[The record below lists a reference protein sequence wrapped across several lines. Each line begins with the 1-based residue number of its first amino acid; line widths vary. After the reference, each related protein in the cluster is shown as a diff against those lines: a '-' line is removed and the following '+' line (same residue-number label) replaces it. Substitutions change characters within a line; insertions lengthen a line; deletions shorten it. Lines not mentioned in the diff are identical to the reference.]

1 MTDRARK
8 IARRLRSVY
17 GYSPSLNMEAAR
29 KLNELAAEI
38 ERLRHKREGETDEQ
52 QAKLCRRA

>member
-1 MTDRARK
+1 MIDEARR
-8 IARRLRSVY
+8 IAARLRSAY

-29 KLNELAAEI
+29 KLDELAAEI
-38 ERLRHKREGETDEQ
+38 ERLRRKREGETDEQ